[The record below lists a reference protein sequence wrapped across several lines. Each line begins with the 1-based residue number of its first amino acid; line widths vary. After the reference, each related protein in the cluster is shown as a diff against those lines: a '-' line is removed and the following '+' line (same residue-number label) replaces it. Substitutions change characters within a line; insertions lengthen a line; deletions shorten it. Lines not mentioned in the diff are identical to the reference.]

1 MKIQLNKPASP
12 LEYCGLSQW
21 QQLKGQFWEP
31 LDEGLAVGSHW
42 SAVFEKLDLL
52 ANKFTQA
59 FYERNW
65 SGKLEPPVSDISIA
79 EAYKV
84 QDLVVE
90 RRVQR
95 GEEVVGYK
103 VGCTSEAI
111 RSQFGLSELISG
123 RLFSPHVREE
133 GAEVNWKNY
142 VNCAIEPEMVLTI
155 GVDLYGTNLP
165 HDQLIDAI
173 ECVSVGI
180 ELHNFRFWF
189 SPPTSQELICSGGIH
204 AGLIV
209 GKNKVSPKQLSFEH
223 ELFSVRKNGE
233 LITEAPAS
241 EIMGGPIHSLGWLV
255 DSLTNRGSC
264 LEKGSLVIPGSPV
277 GLTCIDQDTEL
288 SIEIA
293 GVGVLVSHFEDRV

>member
-1 MKIQLNKPASP
+1 M
-12 LEYCGLSQW
+12 
-21 QQLKGQFWEP
+21 EP
-31 LDEGLAVGSHW
+31 LDGEFAVGSHW
-42 SAVFEKLDLL
+42 AAVFEKLDLL

-65 SGKLEPPVSDISIA
+65 SGKLEPPVSHISIA

-103 VGCTSEAI
+103 VGCTSDAI
-111 RSQFGLSELISG
+111 RSQFGLSEPISG
-123 RLFSPHVREE
+123 RLFSPHVCEE

-142 VNCAIEPEMVLTI
+142 ANCAIEPEMVLTI
-155 GVDLYGTNLP
+155 GVDLYGTNLS

-189 SPPTSQELICSGGIH
+189 TPPTSQELICSGGIH

-209 GKNKVSPKQLSFEH
+209 GKNKVSPKQLSFKH

-233 LITEAPAS
+233 LITEALAS
-241 EIMGGPIHSLGWLV
+241 EIMGSPIHSLGWLV

-264 LEKGSLVIPGSPV
+264 IKKGSLVIPGSPV

-288 SIEIA
+288 SVEIA
-293 GVGVLVSHFEDRV
+293 GIGILVSHFEDKV

>member
-1 MKIQLNKPASP
+1 M
-12 LEYCGLSQW
+12 
-21 QQLKGQFWEP
+21 
-31 LDEGLAVGSHW
+31 
-42 SAVFEKLDLL
+42 FEKLDLL

-59 FYERNW
+59 FYGRNW
-65 SGKLEPPVSDISIA
+65 SGQLEPLVADISIA

-103 VGCTSEAI
+103 VGCTSESI
-111 RSQFGLSELISG
+111 RSQLGLSESISG

-173 ECVSVGI
+173 ECVSAGI

-189 SPPTSQELICSGGIH
+189 TPPTSQELICSGGIH

-209 GKNKVSPKQLSFEH
+209 GKNKVSPKQLSFKH

-241 EIMGGPIHSLGWLV
+241 EIMGGPIYSLGWLV

-264 LEKGSLVIPGSPV
+264 LKKGSLVIPGSPV

-288 SIEIA
+288 SVEIA
-293 GVGVLVSHFEDRV
+293 GVGVLISHFEDIV

>member
-12 LEYCGLSQW
+12 LEYCGFSQW

-65 SGKLEPPVSDISIA
+65 SGEFEPPVSDISIA
-79 EAYKV
+79 EAYTV
-84 QDLVVE
+84 QDLIAE

-111 RSQFGLSELISG
+111 RSQFGLSESISG
-123 RLFSPHVREE
+123 RLFSPHV
-133 GAEVNWKNY
+133 
-142 VNCAIEPEMVLTI
+142 CAIEPEMVFTI

-165 HDQLIDAI
+165 HDQLIDSI
-173 ECVSVGI
+173 ECVSAGI

-209 GKNKVSPKQLSFEH
+209 GDNKVSPKQLSFEH

-233 LITEAPAS
+233 LITEACAS
-241 EIMGGPIHSLGWLV
+241 EIMGGPIHSLRWLV
-255 DSLTNRGSC
+255 DSLTSRGSC
-264 LEKGSLVIPGSPV
+264 LKKGSLVIPGSPV
-277 GLTCIDQDTEL
+277 RLTCIDEDTEL
-288 SIEIA
+288 SVEIA
-293 GVGVLVSHFEDRV
+293 GVGVLVSHFKDRA